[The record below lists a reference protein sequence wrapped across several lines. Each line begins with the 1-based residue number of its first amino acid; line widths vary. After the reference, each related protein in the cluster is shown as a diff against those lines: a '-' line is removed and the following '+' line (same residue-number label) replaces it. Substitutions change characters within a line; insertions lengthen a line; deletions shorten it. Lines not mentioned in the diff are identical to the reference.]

1 MFNGFVLFLGSVGL
15 VLLWNLAMYINPN
28 FNNEMKKEGKKIWNF
43 SFGGKLFII
52 GSLFFVV
59 LIFGFAF
66 FNPYNFIG
74 TNHI

>member
-66 FNPYNFIG
+66 DFIIRFVL
-74 TNHI
+74 TIL

>member
-1 MFNGFVLFLGSVGL
+1 MFNGFVLFLGSVGF

-28 FNNEMKKEGKKIWNF
+28 FNNEMKKECKKIWGF

-59 LIFGFAF
+59 LIFGFAVD
-66 FNPYNFIG
+66 FI
-74 TNHI
+74 IRFVLSIL

>member
-28 FNNEMKKEGKKIWNF
+28 FNNEMKKESKKIWNF

-66 FNPYNFIG
+66 DFI
-74 TNHI
+74 IRFVLSIF

>member
-28 FNNEMKKEGKKIWNF
+28 FNSEMKKEVKKIWGF

-59 LIFGFAF
+59 LIFGFAVD
-66 FNPYNFIG
+66 FI
-74 TNHI
+74 IRFVLSII

>member
-15 VLLWNLAMYINPN
+15 VLLWNLAMYINQN
-28 FNNEMKKEGKKIWNF
+28 FNNEMKKEAKKIWNF

-66 FNPYNFIG
+66 DFI
-74 TNHI
+74 IRFVLSIF